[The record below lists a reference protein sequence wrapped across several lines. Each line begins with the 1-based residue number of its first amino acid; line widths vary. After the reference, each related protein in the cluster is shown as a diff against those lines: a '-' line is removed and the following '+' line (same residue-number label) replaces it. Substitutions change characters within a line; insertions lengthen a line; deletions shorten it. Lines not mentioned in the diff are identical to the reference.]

1 MEISNLFVY
10 GSLKNVELFESHFGI
25 TPKNISDSSIEGEL
39 YLAEWYPLYLRN
51 KNGIVSGKN
60 LHFKQI
66 PESLLER
73 LDEYEQTQEGIFIRK
88 SRGLDSG
95 FSWIYEANPLND
107 FVRKF
112 IYEENRINSGNFELT
127 GKVIKNSEGYLK

>member
-1 MEISNLFVY
+1 MEINNLFVY
-10 GSLKNVELFESHFGI
+10 GSLKNVEIFESHFGI
-25 TPKNISDSSIEGEL
+25 TPKKVSDSSVEGEL

-51 KNGIVSGKN
+51 KTGNVSGKN

-66 PESLLER
+66 PEEILEK

-88 SRGLDSG
+88 RINLDSD
-95 FSWIYEANPLND
+95 FSWIYEANPFNN

-112 IYEENRINSGNFELT
+112 IYKENRINSGNFELT
-127 GKVIKNSEGYLK
+127 KKVINNSKRYLK